1 MKNDRPGSILMS
13 DSKPESVDQD
23 DWLVHY
29 LELPR
34 YKSIFVLSIGLF
46 LCVFLLVFQPFGV
59 SNYDPRFE
67 IDVAFIGYML
77 GVGAA
82 VTAALA
88 ASEFVLRP
96 LLLPA
101 ASRGSMIAW
110 IAWDYVLA
118 GSVTYVYYNHM
129 GNWHDLSLGSH
140 LGFLR
145 DVGLVI
151 SFPIAGFLL
160 HIRHTALASRFV
172 HLTTLAPRTPSQ
184 ERLQFT
190 SDNGKDVLTIAA
202 GDLLYL
208 ESQDNYLDVVYL
220 SNGARRS
227 KLIRSSLKRIEAMAL
242 PGLAR
247 CHRSFMVNLFQVR
260 ACHGNQHGL
269 KLSLPG
275 LDQTLPVSRAYT
287 QAILESLG
295 SR

>member
-1 MKNDRPGSILMS
+1 MS
-13 DSKPESVDQD
+13 DSKAEQPAQD

-34 YKSIFVLSIGLF
+34 YKAILVSSIGLF
-46 LCVFLLVFQPFGV
+46 LCLFLLVFQPFGV
-59 SNYDPRFE
+59 SNHDPYFQ
-67 IDVAFIGYML
+67 IDFAFLGYML
-77 GVGAA
+77 GVGVA

-88 ASEFVLRP
+88 TSEFVLRP
-96 LLLPA
+96 LLLPQ
-101 ASRGSMIAW
+101 ASRWALIGW

-118 GSVTYVYYNHM
+118 GSVAYVYYNHL
-129 GNWHDLSLGSH
+129 GDWHDLSWGSY

-145 DVGLVI
+145 DVGMVI

-160 HIRHTALASRFV
+160 HIRHVALASRFV
-172 HLTTLAPRTPSQ
+172 HLTAPAPAAPSL

-208 ESQDNYLDVVYL
+208 ESQDNYLEVVYL
-220 SNGARRS
+220 SNGERRS
-227 KLIRSSLKRIEAMAL
+227 RLIRSSLKRIEAMDL

-247 CHRSFMVNLFQVR
+247 CHRSFMVNLLQVR

-275 LDQTLPVSRAYT
+275 LVQPLPVSRAYT
-287 QAILESLG
+287 QAILAALESQG
-295 SR
+295 SASHRSF

>member
-1 MKNDRPGSILMS
+1 MP
-13 DSKPESVDQD
+13 DSMPESVDQD

-34 YKSIFVLSIGLF
+34 YRAIFVLSIGLF

-59 SNYDPRFE
+59 SNYDPQFE
-67 IDVAFIGYML
+67 VDLAFVGYML

-96 LLLPA
+96 LLLPEA
-101 ASRGSMIAW
+101 TRSSMIAW

-118 GSVTYVYYNHM
+118 GSVAYVYYNHL
-129 GNWHDLSLGSH
+129 GDWHDLSLGSY

-151 SFPIAGFLL
+151 SFPIGGFLL
-160 HIRHTALASRFV
+160 HIRHAALASRFV
-172 HLTTLAPRTPSQ
+172 HLTTPARAAPSQ

-190 SDNGKDVLTIAA
+190 SDNGKDVLTVTA

-208 ESQDNYLDVVYL
+208 ESQDNYLEVVYL
-220 SNGARRS
+220 ENDARKSR
-227 KLIRSSLKRIEAMAL
+227 LIRSSLKRIEAMAQ
-242 PGLAR
+242 PGLVR

-269 KLSLPG
+269 KLSLAG

-287 QAILESLG
+287 QAVLDSLG

>member
-1 MKNDRPGSILMS
+1 MS
-13 DSKPESVDQD
+13 DSKAEQPALD
-23 DWLVHY
+23 DWLIHY

-34 YKSIFVLSIGLF
+34 YKAIFVLSIGLF
-46 LCVFLLVFQPFGV
+46 LCIFLLVFQPFGV
-59 SNYDPRFE
+59 SNYDPKFK
-67 IDVAFIGYML
+67 IDFTFLGYML

-96 LLLPA
+96 LLLPE
-101 ASRGSMIAW
+101 ASRRSLIGW

-118 GSVTYVYYNHM
+118 GSVAYVYYNHL
-129 GNWHDLSLGSH
+129 GGWHDLSWGSY

-145 DVGLVI
+145 DVSMVV

-160 HIRHTALASRFV
+160 YIRHAALASRFI
-172 HLTTLAPRTPSQ
+172 HLTPPAATAPSH

-190 SDNGKDVLTIAA
+190 SDNGKDVLTIAS

-208 ESQDNYLDVVYL
+208 ESQDNYLEVVYL
-220 SNGARRS
+220 RNGERRS
-227 KLIRSSLKRIEAMAL
+227 QLIRSSLKRIEARAL

-247 CHRSFMVNLFQVR
+247 CHRSFIVNLLQVR
-260 ACHGNQHGL
+260 ACHGNRHGL

-287 QAILESLG
+287 QTILDALG
-295 SR
+295 SP